1 MGCRPHIVFLEF
13 FKYSVNPPGSSLS
26 IASMPCN
33 KLNKGIVNV
42 SLIFCFFVYVKL
54 IFHSFEVIHVLH

>member
-33 KLNKGIVNV
+33 KLNKGIVSV
-42 SLIFCFFVYVKL
+42 SLIFCFFVYVN
-54 IFHSFEVIHVLH
+54 

>member
-33 KLNKGIVNV
+33 KLNKGIENV
-42 SLIFCFFVYVKL
+42 SLIILFFCLCKL
-54 IFHSFEVIHVLH
+54 IFHSFEVIRVLH

>member
-1 MGCRPHIVFLEF
+1 MGCRPHMVFLEF
-13 FKYSVNPPGSSLS
+13 FKYSVNPPGSSFS

-33 KLNKGIVNV
+33 KLNKGIVSV
-42 SLIFCFFVYVKL
+42 SLICCFFVYVKL

>member
-33 KLNKGIVNV
+33 KLNKGIVNL
-42 SLIFCFFVYVKL
+42 SLILCFFVYVN
-54 IFHSFEVIHVLH
+54 